1 MDEPSAVELVNKHML
16 QSFRQ
21 HLTDVG
27 VPVRIPEEEDDKDG
41 EWADHEVDW
50 ENDDP
55 PLYYDEPYETGLGL
69 VQDRDLAVNED
80 SNQEQSPSPSSS
92 AAAIS
97 AANLTRLEALRT
109 ELHLPSVDALIT
121 FLFEQY
127 TLASAAQKSTAS
139 ALAVLQKPP
148 STAVQRP
155 TPLNDAAPAAAGTL
169 KRSTPSGLSV
179 VSTIAATTSAQVAL
193 LSDPAS
199 TRAQETDQERAEVDS
214 AEQALGQ
221 WSQLLFTEMQVR
233 RTTLPFGLPSMP
245 PPQRSDVLAAKSDI
259 EFVFMFQLPAAYVSY
274 CIEIGHGTLGRC
286 RVFAPCSELNP
297 HDLRFHTY
305 RLRDKFMSDSFV
317 KTHKQRMDNYVVFA
331 NDVEE
336 NFWFGWRRG
345 EPSDKQGFIYCIDES
360 DEAPPPMRVARTFE
374 EFITKVC
381 LGNTLKKLGL
391 KRFSLQEEEGAS
403 SESDDEDENPP
414 QVFKPFPMPR

>member
-55 PLYYDEPYETGLGL
+55 KPYETGLGL

-155 TPLNDAAPAAAGTL
+155 TPLNDAAPATGIYA
-169 KRSTPSGLSV
+169 
-179 VSTIAATTSAQVAL
+179 
-193 LSDPAS
+193 
-199 TRAQETDQERAEVDS
+199 AQETDQERAEVDS

-403 SESDDEDENPP
+403 SESDDEDENP
-414 QVFKPFPMPR
+414 